1 MPDKGDAGLERR
13 ATIAR
18 MAKTIDLEIADAH
31 CDGVATHFARIEA
44 IAALVT
50 AFPLPDDVEIG
61 VTFTP

>member
-18 MAKTIDLEIADAH
+18 MAQTIGLEIADAR
-31 CDGVATHFARIEA
+31 CDGVAAHFARIEA

-61 VTFTP
+61 MTFAP